1 MLSTENLSKRY
12 GRFHALSG
20 LNMHVPQGAIY
31 GFVGQ
36 NGAGKTT
43 LLRLICGLQ
52 RPTSGSFTLCGVG
65 SRDRRIASARRR
77 LGAVIESPAYYP
89 DMTAAENLAQRF
101 RMLGLPAGREG
112 ELLEQVGLAHTGG
125 KKACHFSLGMRQ
137 RLGIAMALAG
147 GPEFL
152 ALDEP
157 TNGLDPQGIIDMRE
171 LLLRLNREQ
180 GITLLISSHILGEL
194 QKLATHYGFIEG
206 GRMVR
211 EMSAG
216 ELESACRRGMQL
228 EVSDMAA
235 FLEAAGR
242 MEIDYR
248 AVSPSTVDVYTAISV
263 TRLALAL
270 HESGCEVLTLHEC
283 GMSLEQ
289 YFISLTE
296 KRDGA
301 DREERRRL

>member
-20 LNMHVPQGAIY
+20 LNMHVPRGAIY

-52 RPTSGSFTLCGVG
+52 RPTSGGFTLCGVG

-89 DMTAAENLAQRF
+89 DMTAGENLAQRF

-137 RLGIAMALAG
+137 RLG
-147 GPEFL
+147 
-152 ALDEP
+152 
-157 TNGLDPQGIIDMRE
+157 IDMRE

-216 ELESACRRGMQL
+216 ELESACRRGMRL

-242 MEIDYR
+242 MGIDYR
-248 AVSPSTVDVYTAISV
+248 AVSPSTVDVYAAISV

-301 DREERRRL
+301 DRKERR